1 MNKIKTSDSTY
12 VKKDIIIKL
21 EKNIFIFPNTK
32 NSGDDKNSNNIKKFQ
47 NLKFISYV
55 WYFLNIERCEYRKS
69 SKFKSIFGQASGIL
83 KNFLQHQGT
92 PYLL

>member
-55 WYFLNIERCEYRKS
+55 
-69 SKFKSIFGQASGIL
+69 
-83 KNFLQHQGT
+83 
-92 PYLL
+92 